1 MMDSW
6 RSCFTFFFFFQA
18 EDGIRDHCVTGVQTC
33 ALPISASAVTYDLGV
48 SSTGVLRLA
57 PFGTPPMAV
66 VDGQASHELPSWLP
80 RLPIGTPQ
88 AILIALVLLSLGSGL
103 ALLFLARR
111 HSKLNGGLIS
121 TGGP

>member
-1 MMDSW
+1 MNPAVRHD
-6 RSCFTFFFFFQA
+6 
-18 EDGIRDHCVTGVQTC
+18 
-33 ALPISASAVTYDLGV
+33 LPPDRIMGWVWPSSGLPYLTLHAPASAVSYDLGV

-66 VDGQASHELPSWLP
+66 VDGQVSHEPPAWLP

-111 HSKLNGGLIS
+111 RSKLNV
-121 TGGP
+121 

>member
-1 MMDSW
+1 V
-6 RSCFTFFFFFQA
+6 F
-18 EDGIRDHCVTGVQTC
+18 
-33 ALPISASAVTYDLGV
+33 ALISYLSPQKSSNIHTIYYPASAVTYDLGV
-48 SSTGVLRLA
+48 SPTGVLRLA

-66 VDGQASHELPSWLP
+66 VDGQVSHELPSWLP

-111 HSKLNGGLIS
+111 RSKLNV
-121 TGGP
+121 

>member
-1 MMDSW
+1 MGWVWPSSW
-6 RSCFTFFFFFQA
+6 LTYLTLDA
-18 EDGIRDHCVTGVQTC
+18 
-33 ALPISASAVTYDLGV
+33 PASAVTYDLGV

-111 HSKLNGGLIS
+111 HSKLNV
-121 TGGP
+121 